1 MNMQSELLI
10 KAFTFRDPAVEEY
23 GANRRV
29 RLMVWL
35 AIYVAII
42 WLIVVLV
49 ETGDDRAKK
58 AGQLAV
64 EQRAISTYESIED
77 WSQRLAHEQDVNK
90 SMREMCW
97 QGDTPGVASAD
108 IQTFL
113 QQRLNEHDIKNMRLK
128 LSEPTELPSLGATLW
143 SIKAEITGK
152 TEKFNFP
159 PLIAALEFGDKK
171 FQISRLQHL
180 DNRDGLINL
189 FLTTCILIEGT
200 K

>member
-1 MNMQSELLI
+1 MNMQSKLAM
-10 KAFTFRDPAVEEY
+10 KAVTFRDQALEEY

-29 RLMVWL
+29 RLMTWL

-42 WLIVVLV
+42 WLIVALV
-49 ETGDDRAKK
+49 ETGDDRSKK
-58 AGQLAV
+58 ARQLAV
-64 EQRAISTYESIED
+64 EQRVISTYESIED
-77 WSQRLAHEQDVNK
+77 WSRRLDHEQNVNK
-90 SMREMCW
+90 ALREMCW

-113 QQRLNEHDIKNMRLK
+113 QQQLNEHDIKNMRLK
-128 LSEPTELPSLGATLW
+128 LSEPTELRPTDSTLW
-143 SIKAEITGK
+143 NIKAEITGK

>member
-1 MNMQSELLI
+1 MNMRSELAM
-10 KAFTFRDPAVEEY
+10 KAVTFRDQAIEEY

-29 RLMVWL
+29 RLMTWL
-35 AIYVAII
+35 AIYVVII

-49 ETGDDRAKK
+49 ETGDDRSKK
-58 AGQLAV
+58 ARQLAV
-64 EQRAISTYESIED
+64 EQLVISTYESIED
-77 WSQRLAHEQDVNK
+77 WSQRLDHEQNVNK
-90 SMREMCW
+90 ALREMCW
-97 QGDTPGVASAD
+97 QGETPGVASAD

-113 QQRLNEHDIKNMRLK
+113 QQRLNEHNIKNMRLK
-128 LSEPTELPSLGATLW
+128 LSEPTELSPTDATLW
-143 SIKAEITGK
+143 SIRAEITGK

-189 FLTTCILIEGT
+189 LMTTCILIESAT
-200 K
+200 

>member
-1 MNMQSELLI
+1 MNMRSELAM
-10 KAFTFRDPAVEEY
+10 KAVTFRDQAIEEY

-29 RLMVWL
+29 RLMTWL
-35 AIYVAII
+35 AIYVVII

-49 ETGDDRAKK
+49 ETGDDRSKK
-58 AGQLAV
+58 ARQLEV
-64 EQRAISTYESIED
+64 EQLVISTYESIED
-77 WSQRLAHEQDVNK
+77 WSQRLDHEQNVNK
-90 SMREMCW
+90 ALGEMCW

-113 QQRLNEHDIKNMRLK
+113 QQRLNEHNIKNMRLK
-128 LSEPTELPSLGATLW
+128 LSEPTELRPTDATLW
-143 SIKAEITGK
+143 SIRAEITGK

-189 FLTTCILIEGT
+189 LMTTCILIEST
-200 K
+200 T

>member
-1 MNMQSELLI
+1 MNMRSELAM
-10 KAFTFRDPAVEEY
+10 KAVTFRDQAIEEY

-29 RLMVWL
+29 RLMTWL
-35 AIYVAII
+35 AIYVVII

-49 ETGDDRAKK
+49 ETGDDRSKK
-58 AGQLAV
+58 ARQLAV
-64 EQRAISTYESIED
+64 EQLVISTYESIED
-77 WSQRLAHEQDVNK
+77 WSKRLDHEQNVNK
-90 SMREMCW
+90 ALREMCW

-113 QQRLNEHDIKNMRLK
+113 QQRLNEHNIKNMRLK
-128 LSEPTELPSLGATLW
+128 LSEPTELRPTDATLW
-143 SIKAEITGK
+143 SIRAEITGK

-189 FLTTCILIEGT
+189 LMTTCILIEST
-200 K
+200 T

>member
-1 MNMQSELLI
+1 MNMQSELAI
-10 KAFTFRDPAVEEY
+10 KAVTFRDQAIEEY
-23 GANRRV
+23 GANLRV
-29 RLMVWL
+29 RLMTWL

-49 ETGDDRAKK
+49 ETGDDRLKK

-64 EQRAISTYESIED
+64 EQRVISTYDSIED
-77 WSQRLAHEQDVNK
+77 WSQRLGHEQNVNK
-90 SMREMCW
+90 TLREMCW

-128 LSEPTELPSLGATLW
+128 LSEPIELPPMDETLW

-159 PLIAALEFGDKK
+159 PLIASLEFGVKK

-180 DNRDGLINL
+180 DQRGGLINL
-189 FLTTCILIEGT
+189 LMTTCILIEST

>member
-1 MNMQSELLI
+1 MNMQSGLAI
-10 KAFTFRDPAVEEY
+10 KAATFRDQAIEEY

-29 RLMVWL
+29 RLMTWL
-35 AIYVAII
+35 AIYFAII

-49 ETGDDRAKK
+49 ESGDDRSKK

-64 EQRAISTYESIED
+64 EQRAILTYESIED
-77 WSQRLAHEQDVNK
+77 WSQRLAYEEGANK
-90 SMREMCW
+90 ALREMCW

-113 QQRLNEHDIKNMRLK
+113 QQQLNEHDIKNMRLK
-128 LSEPTELPSLGATLW
+128 LSEPTELRSTDASLW

-159 PLIAALEFGDKK
+159 PLIASLEYGNKR
-171 FQISRLQHL
+171 FQISRLEHL
-180 DNRDGLINL
+180 DKRSGLINL
-189 FLTTCILIEGT
+189 LMTTCIST
-200 K
+200 ASAK

>member
-1 MNMQSELLI
+1 MNMQSELAM
-10 KAFTFRDPAVEEY
+10 KAVTFRDQAREEY

-29 RLMVWL
+29 RLMTWL
-35 AIYVAII
+35 AIYVVII
-42 WLIVVLV
+42 WLIVVLA
-49 ETGDDRAKK
+49 ETGDDRSKN

-64 EQRAISTYESIED
+64 EQRAISTYESIEN

-90 SMREMCW
+90 GLREMCW

-128 LSEPTELPSLGATLW
+128 LSEPTELPSMGATLW

-159 PLIAALEFGDKK
+159 LLIAALEFGDRG

-180 DNRDGLINL
+180 DKRSGLINL
-189 FLTTCILIEGT
+189 LMTACISTEST

>member
-1 MNMQSELLI
+1 MNMQSELVM
-10 KAFTFRDPAVEEY
+10 KAATFRDQAVEEY

-35 AIYVAII
+35 AIYVAIV
-42 WLIVVLV
+42 WLIVGLI
-49 ETGDDRAKK
+49 ETGDDRSKK
-58 AGQLAV
+58 ARQLAL

-77 WSQRLAHEQDVNK
+77 WSQRLVHEQNANK
-90 SMREMCW
+90 SLREMCW
-97 QGDTPGVASAD
+97 KGDTPGVASAD

-128 LSEPTELPSLGATLW
+128 LSEPVELPSMGARLW
-143 SIKAEITGK
+143 SIKAEIIGK

-159 PLIAALEFGDKK
+159 PLIASLEFGDKG

-180 DNRDGLINL
+180 DKRSGLINL
-189 FLTTCILIEGT
+189 LMTTCISTESS

>member
-1 MNMQSELLI
+1 MNMKSGLAI
-10 KAFTFRDPAVEEY
+10 KAATFRDQAIEEY

-29 RLMVWL
+29 RLMTWL
-35 AIYVAII
+35 AIYFAII

-49 ETGDDRAKK
+49 EAGDDSSKK

-64 EQRAISTYESIED
+64 EQQAISTYESIED
-77 WSQRLAHEQDVNK
+77 WSQRLAHEQGANK
-90 SMREMCW
+90 VLREMCW
-97 QGDTPGVASAD
+97 QGNTPGVASAD

-128 LSEPTELPSLGATLW
+128 LSEPTELRSMDGSLW

-159 PLIAALEFGDKK
+159 PLIAALEYGDKR

-180 DNRDGLINL
+180 DKRSGLINL
-189 FLTTCILIEGT
+189 LMTTCIAT
-200 K
+200 ASAK

>member
-1 MNMQSELLI
+1 MNMRSELAM
-10 KAFTFRDPAVEEY
+10 KAVTFRDQAIEEY

-29 RLMVWL
+29 RLMTWL
-35 AIYVAII
+35 AIYVVII

-49 ETGDDRAKK
+49 ETGDDRSKK
-58 AGQLAV
+58 ARQLAV
-64 EQRAISTYESIED
+64 EQLVISTYESIED
-77 WSQRLAHEQDVNK
+77 WSQRLDHEQNVNK
-90 SMREMCW
+90 ALGEMCW

-113 QQRLNEHDIKNMRLK
+113 QQRLNEHNIKNMRLK
-128 LSEPTELPSLGATLW
+128 LSEPTELRPTDATLW
-143 SIKAEITGK
+143 SIRAEITGK

-189 FLTTCILIEGT
+189 LMTTCILIEST
-200 K
+200 T

>member
-1 MNMQSELLI
+1 MNMQSELVM
-10 KAFTFRDPAVEEY
+10 KAATFRDQAVEEY
-23 GANRRV
+23 GTNRRV

-35 AIYVAII
+35 AIYVAIV
-42 WLIVVLV
+42 WLIVGLI
-49 ETGDDRAKK
+49 ETGDDRSKK
-58 AGQLAV
+58 ARQLAL

-77 WSQRLAHEQDVNK
+77 WSQRLVHEQDANK
-90 SMREMCW
+90 SLRELCW

-128 LSEPTELPSLGATLW
+128 LSEPVELPSMGARLW
-143 SIKAEITGK
+143 SIKAEIIGK

-159 PLIAALEFGDKK
+159 PLIASLEFGDKG

-180 DNRDGLINL
+180 DKRSGLINL
-189 FLTTCILIEGT
+189 LMTTCISTESS

>member
-1 MNMQSELLI
+1 MNMQSELAM
-10 KAFTFRDPAVEEY
+10 KAVTFRDQALAEY

-29 RLMVWL
+29 RLMTWL

-42 WLIVVLV
+42 WLIVVLI
-49 ETGDDRAKK
+49 ETGDDRSKK

-64 EQRAISTYESIED
+64 QQQVISTYESIED
-77 WSQRLAHEQDVNK
+77 WSQRLAHEQDANK
-90 SMREMCW
+90 GMRERCW
-97 QGDTPGVASAD
+97 KGETPGVASAD

-113 QQRLNEHDIKNMRLK
+113 QQLLIEHDIKSMRLK
-128 LSEPTELPSLGATLW
+128 LSEPIELPSTDLALW
-143 SIKAEITGK
+143 SIKAEVTGK
-152 TEKFNFP
+152 ADKFNFP

-180 DNRDGLINL
+180 DKRGGLINL
-189 FLTTCILIEGT
+189 LMTTCISTESA

>member
-1 MNMQSELLI
+1 MNIQSELAM
-10 KAFTFRDPAVEEY
+10 KAAIFRDQAIEEY

-29 RLMVWL
+29 RLMIWL

-42 WLIVVLV
+42 WLMVVLV
-49 ETGDDRAKK
+49 ETGDDRSEKV
-58 AGQLAV
+58 GQMAV
-64 EQRAISTYESIED
+64 EQRVISTYESIED
-77 WSQRLAHEQDVNK
+77 WSQRLVHEQDVNK
-90 SMREMCW
+90 GLREMCW

-113 QQRLNEHDIKNMRLK
+113 QQRLNEHNIKNMRLK
-128 LSEPTELPSLGATLW
+128 LSEPTELRPTDATLW
-143 SIKAEITGK
+143 SIRAEITGK

-189 FLTTCILIEGT
+189 LMTTCILIEST
-200 K
+200 T

>member
-1 MNMQSELLI
+1 MNMKSGLAI
-10 KAFTFRDPAVEEY
+10 KAATFRDQAIEEY

-29 RLMVWL
+29 RLMTWL
-35 AIYVAII
+35 AIYFAII

-49 ETGDDRAKK
+49 EVGDDSSKK

-64 EQRAISTYESIED
+64 EQQAISTYESIED
-77 WSQRLAHEQDVNK
+77 WSQRLAHEQGANK
-90 SMREMCW
+90 VLREMCW
-97 QGDTPGVASAD
+97 QGNTPGVASAD

-128 LSEPTELPSLGATLW
+128 LSEPTELRSMDGSLW

-159 PLIAALEFGDKK
+159 PLIAALEYGDKR

-180 DNRDGLINL
+180 DKRSGLINL
-189 FLTTCILIEGT
+189 LMTTCIST
-200 K
+200 ASAK